1 MTASALE
8 QIKAVQPRGDIR
20 LIGYSLGGGVAFEVA
35 RRLIAEGRSVKFIG
49 ILDTNVAPRAN
60 DHRETLSR
68 TLQRVRSHRV
78 TMYRMFCRA
87 LAKCVRPSRLGG
99 AVLPISW
106 MPGSGSILRTP
117 ASYSGSNSEEILR
130 MQASPLWVAGSKE
143 PLPITGTLFACNR
156 RGPPTHFGWGPLF
169 AQLDIIPIAGGHLD
183 LVIEPHLSV
192 NLPVIERAVASS
204 CSSS

>member
-1 MTASALE
+1 M
-8 QIKAVQPRGDIR
+8 
-20 LIGYSLGGGVAFEVA
+20 AFEVA

-49 ILDTNVAPRAN
+49 ILDTNVAPRTN

-68 TLQRVRSHRV
+68 TLQRIRSHRV

-87 LAKCVRPSRLGG
+87 LAKCVVRLGRRRRS
-99 AVLPISW
+99 ADFW
-106 MPGSGSILRTP
+106 MQGFGSILRTP
-117 ASYSGSNSEEILR
+117 ASYSGSNSR
-130 MQASPLWVAGSKE
+130 RSCGCKRSPFGSRA
-143 PLPITGTLFACNR
+143 PRSRLPITGTLFACTR

-204 CSSS
+204 RSSS